1 VNLARYR
8 LFTLIALAVLEAL
21 AAFEAA
27 AQELPMRDEAADT
40 IDFSEAPFKEGK
52 VSLPAPPKP
61 ENLIQFDAGPAR
73 PGFENFVDGATMTLD
88 SDGVI
93 RYTLVVKSDM
103 GASNVSYEGIR
114 CATREHKVYAY
125 GRRDGTWA
133 KPHDSEWTKIG
144 APSLEGPVY
153 VLYNDFF
160 CPGRQAVRS
169 TGEAIA
175 ALKAGAH
182 PRASDETGERL
193 IPLAR

>member
-1 VNLARYR
+1 VNPARYR
-8 LFTLIALAVLEAL
+8 LLAPFALTGLIAL
-21 AAFEAA
+21 AAFEAV

-40 IDFSEAPFKEGK
+40 MDFSEAPFKEDK
-52 VSLPAPPKP
+52 LTLPAPPKP
-61 ENLIQFDAGPAR
+61 ENLIKFDAGPAR
-73 PGFENFVDGATMTLD
+73 PGFENFVDGSTLTLD

-114 CATREHKVYAY
+114 CATRERKVYAY
-125 GRRDGTWA
+125 GLRDGTWA
-133 KPHDSEWTKIG
+133 KPRDPEWKKIG
-144 APSLEGPVY
+144 APRVEGPVY

-169 TGEAIA
+169 SEEAIA

-182 PRASDETGERL
+182 PRASDDTPSRL

>member
-1 VNLARYR
+1 VNLASYR
-8 LFTLIALAVLEAL
+8 LFILFVLAGLGAL

-40 IDFSEAPFKEGK
+40 IDFSEAPFKEDK
-52 VSLPAPPKP
+52 VRLPAPPKA
-61 ENLIQFDAGPAR
+61 ENLIQFDTGPAR
-73 PGFENFVDGATMTLD
+73 PGFENFVDGSTLTLD

-103 GASNVSYEGIR
+103 GASNVSFEGIR
-114 CATREHKVYAY
+114 CATRERKVYAY

-133 KPHDSEWTKIG
+133 KPRDPEWKKIG
-144 APSLEGPVY
+144 APRAEGPVY

-169 TGEAIA
+169 SDEAIA
-175 ALKAGAH
+175 ALKAGGH